1 MNLVDNKYSK
11 LRPPLPTPPEE
22 ICSCLDSP
30 PIKLMYALGDNPI
43 HCMNCNLEVDPA
55 TLDLPAD
62 LVEETAYWR
71 WIHGAIYALWL
82 ASGEYEE
89 WARMQLSD
97 ISNPLN
103 QQGRQIQANLNPIRR
118 CYYWYFQ
125 DQSADD
131 FEPLVP
137 CPSCGSQLK
146 LYTDGIF
153 EQRIC
158 DACSIVVPGS
168 YN

>member
-1 MNLVDNKYSK
+1 MDPWEDKYFK
-11 LRPPLPTPPEE
+11 LKPPPPTPAEE
-22 ICSCLDSP
+22 ICSCVDAP
-30 PIKLMYALGDNPI
+30 PIKLMSALGENPI

-55 TLDLPAD
+55 SLDLSED
-62 LVEETAYWR
+62 IVESIASWR
-71 WIHGAIYALWL
+71 SVYDAIDRLWL

-89 WARMQLSD
+89 WARSQLSD

-103 QQGRQIQANLNPIRR
+103 QSGREIQATLNQIRR

-131 FEPLVP
+131 YAPLDV
-137 CPSCGSQLK
+137 CPSCGAQLTT
-146 LYTDGIF
+146 YTKGIF

-158 DACSIVVPGS
+158 DSCSIALLGKL
-168 YN
+168 

>member
-1 MNLVDNKYSK
+1 MAQPPDKYFK
-11 LRPPLPTPPEE
+11 LKPPPPTPADE
-22 ICSCLDSP
+22 ICSCPDSP
-30 PIKLMYALGDNPI
+30 PIKLMSSLGDNPI

-55 TLDLPAD
+55 SLDVPTD
-62 LVEETAYWR
+62 LVEEIAYWR
-71 WIHGAIYALWL
+71 WVYNSIDNLWL

-89 WARMQLSD
+89 WAQIQLSD

-103 QQGRQIQANLNPIRR
+103 QSGREIQAALNLIRP

-131 FEPLVP
+131 YEPLEM
-137 CPSCGSQLK
+137 CPSCGARLK
-146 LYTDGIF
+146 LYTGGIF

-158 DACSIVVPGS
+158 DVCNIVVPGEP
-168 YN
+168 